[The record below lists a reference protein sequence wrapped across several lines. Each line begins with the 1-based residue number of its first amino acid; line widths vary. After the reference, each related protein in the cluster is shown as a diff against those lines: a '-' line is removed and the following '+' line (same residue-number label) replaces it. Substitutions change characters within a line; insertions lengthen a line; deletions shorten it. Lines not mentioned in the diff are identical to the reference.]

1 MPELCQHVLTA
12 NEYLKENAEEIEL
25 AEVKMQEVFAQQ
37 YEDACKARE
46 EEGAIKLLDRR
57 RCGNYRNLGNRRNW
71 RDGNSGCDRRVGYRR
86 IDRSLR
92 GEKLSRGIQD
102 AFLLLWKS

>member
-46 EEGAIKLLDRR
+46 EEGAIKLLT
-57 RCGNYRNLGNRRNW
+57 GGAAAIPESWQSSELEGW
-71 RDGNSGCDRRVGYRR
+71 Q
-86 IDRSLR
+86 LR
-92 GEKLSRGIQD
+92 L
-102 AFLLLWKS
+102 